1 MHQKPNRKE
10 TEEKVVDETWTLNV
24 REKTKRAEG
33 DIEQKIEQLNVQ
45 QESAEQEDDFVDP
58 WTVTSQSD
66 TGIDYDKLIRK

>member
-10 TEEKVVDETWTLNV
+10 TEEKVVDETWTFKV
-24 REKTKRAEG
+24 REKTKMAEG
-33 DIEQKIEQLNVQ
+33 DIEQKMEQLNVQ

>member
-10 TEEKVVDETWTLNV
+10 TEEKVVDETWTLKV
-24 REKTKRAEG
+24 RETTKMAEG
-33 DIEQKIEQLNVQ
+33 DIEQKMEQLNVQ

>member
-10 TEEKVVDETWTLNV
+10 TEEKVVDETWTLKV
-24 REKTKRAEG
+24 REKTKMAEG

-45 QESAEQEDDFVDP
+45 QESTEQEDDFVDP

>member
-10 TEEKVVDETWTLNV
+10 TEEKVVDETWTLKV
-24 REKTKRAEG
+24 RETTKMAEG

>member
-10 TEEKVVDETWTLNV
+10 TEEKVVDETWTLKV
-24 REKTKRAEG
+24 REKTKMAEG
-33 DIEQKIEQLNVQ
+33 DIEQKIEKLNVQ

>member
-10 TEEKVVDETWTLNV
+10 TEEKVVDETWTLKV
-24 REKTKRAEG
+24 REKTKMAER

>member
-10 TEEKVVDETWTLNV
+10 TEEKVVDETWFLKV
-24 REKTKRAEG
+24 RETTKMAEG

>member
-10 TEEKVVDETWTLNV
+10 TEEKVVDETWTVKV
-24 REKTKRAEG
+24 REKTKMAEG

-45 QESAEQEDDFVDP
+45 QESTEQEDDFVDP

>member
-10 TEEKVVDETWTLNV
+10 TEEKVVDETWTVKV
-24 REKTKRAEG
+24 REKTKMAEG

>member
-10 TEEKVVDETWTLNV
+10 TEEKVVDETWTLKV
-24 REKTKRAEG
+24 CEKTKMAEG

>member
-10 TEEKVVDETWTLNV
+10 TEEKVVDETWFLKV
-24 REKTKRAEG
+24 RETTKMAEG
-33 DIEQKIEQLNVQ
+33 DIEQKIEKLNVQ

>member
-10 TEEKVVDETWTLNV
+10 TEEKVVDETWTLKV
-24 REKTKRAEG
+24 RETTKMAEG
-33 DIEQKIEQLNVQ
+33 DIEQKIEKLNVQ

>member
-10 TEEKVVDETWTLNV
+10 TEEKVVDETWTLKV
-24 REKTKRAEG
+24 REKTKMAEG
-33 DIEQKIEQLNVQ
+33 DIEQKIAQLNVQ

>member
-10 TEEKVVDETWTLNV
+10 TEEKVVDETWTLKV
-24 REKTKRAEG
+24 REKTKMAEG